1 MGTTDGH
8 ANPTMAFP
16 GGIHVP
22 SLTFFNNDNRQEIDW
37 ELQER
42 HFEFLI
48 TSGLHGSE
56 YFGGVLCI
64 ANFRQTDS
72 ARSQS

>member
-1 MGTTDGH
+1 MGSTD
-8 ANPTMAFP
+8 MAFP

-22 SLTFFNNDNRQEIDW
+22 SLTFFSNDDRQEIDW

-64 ANFRQTDS
+64 AIRQTDS